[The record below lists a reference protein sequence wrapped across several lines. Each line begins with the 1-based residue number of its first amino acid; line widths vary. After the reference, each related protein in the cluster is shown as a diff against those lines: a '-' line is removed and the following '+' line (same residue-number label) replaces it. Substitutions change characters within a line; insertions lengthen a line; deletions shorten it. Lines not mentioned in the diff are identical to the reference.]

1 MFGVGAA
8 MKQSWQSVR
17 RLWLGVMLIA
27 VSAAV
32 LLLSD
37 WQGNKPAAHL
47 PRVAVFQFSSQ
58 ATLEEGVRGLLDA
71 LRDHGYENG
80 RTILLQR
87 FNAEN
92 DLPTATSIARE
103 LTSGRFDHVIT
114 VSTNCLQAVAKA
126 NRDGRVKH
134 VFGLAANPLE
144 AGVGINPNDPLGHP
158 KNMGGIG
165 SSPPL
170 DELLELAKRM
180 NPRLKRVGLPWNPSQ
195 SNSQTYTRMARAAAP
210 RLGIELLEGTVD
222 ATPAVGEVV
231 ASLVARGAEA
241 ILTTGDLT
249 VSLAMDV
256 VVAESRRGGIPVFA
270 TLPFAATQGAL
281 LAMGADDYQVGRET
295 GDLAALVLGG
305 EDMSRIPII
314 YSVPKLLVIN
324 RSGMEKLRDTWT
336 FPSDVLAVAKEVTRA
351 SPTATRSHP

>member
-1 MFGVGAA
+1 VG
-8 MKQSWQSVR
+8 QSWQNVR
-17 RLWLGVMLIA
+17 RLGLGALLIA
-27 VSAAV
+27 ISATV

-37 WQGNKPAAHL
+37 WQGGKRSTVRL

-58 ATLEEGVRGLLDA
+58 AILEDGVRGLLDA

-80 RTILLQR
+80 RTMQLQR

-92 DLPTATSIARE
+92 DLPTTTSIARE
-103 LTSGRFDHVIT
+103 LTSGRFDYVFT
-114 VSTNCLQAVAKA
+114 VSTDCLQAVAKA

-134 VFGLAANPLE
+134 VFGVVANPLE
-144 AGVGINPNDPLGHP
+144 AGVGINPNDPLDHP
-158 KNMGGIG
+158 KNMCGIG
-165 SSPPL
+165 SLVPL
-170 DELLELAKRM
+170 GELLELARRM

-195 SNSQTYTRMARAAAP
+195 SASETFTRMARAAAP

-249 VSLAMDV
+249 VSLAMDA

-270 TLPFAATQGAL
+270 ALPFAATRGAL
-281 LAMGADDYQVGRET
+281 LAMGGDYYMIGRET
-295 GDLAALVLGG
+295 GDLAARVLGG
-305 EDMSRIPII
+305 EDPDRIPIL
-314 YSVPKLLVIN
+314 YSLPKLLVIN
-324 RSGMEKLRDTWT
+324 RSAVRNLKDAWT
-336 FPSDVLAVAKEVTRA
+336 FPPDVLSVAKEVTSSA
-351 SPTATRSHP
+351 SPAAPSKK